1 LGLEQS
7 AIDVLEKT
15 RMAKG
20 KNYGPGKAA
29 NSGGVTVSG
38 LEMAQNSTSTT

>member
-1 LGLEQS
+1 MGLEQS

-20 KNYGPGKAA
+20 KNVPYINHPSPKAPA
-29 NSGGVTVSG
+29 G
-38 LEMAQNSTSTT
+38 LSIMKQFHP